1 MVSSAGVPRKNAGDG
16 GHDSDS
22 DLETKLPSPP
32 VKRPRKAVS
41 LAKTKPT
48 KAVATTKRASAPP
61 RSDGGFD
68 LHDFMASFSSS
79 TAREKSAASEERPA
93 GGASA
98 STEGVALES
107 AKFRTTAS
115 VLMAISSGRL
125 GSRGLTVMHF
135 KESSEM
141 TTLEDGSTN
150 ANFFGDFI
158 PSASLPPAAIKCA
171 SYEDILDDLHGLNSL
186 GQEAHAEA

>member
-98 STEGVALES
+98 STEGVVTQHRSCPYSRATLQAE
-107 AKFRTTAS
+107 
-115 VLMAISSGRL
+115 VERL
-125 GSRGLTVMHF
+125 RVVVAGQ
-135 KESSEM
+135 
-141 TTLEDGSTN
+141 
-150 ANFFGDFI
+150 
-158 PSASLPPAAIKCA
+158 SL
-171 SYEDILDDLHGLNSL
+171 
-186 GQEAHAEA
+186 